1 MTGAALAPEPC
12 EVCGATGDVEAHHDD
27 YAKPLEVRWLCP
39 SHHKLLH
46 ISLKRAG
53 TPIVAPEDEKRRAN
67 RIVRAERMK
76 GDKTMSEN
84 VKILSPDLQRR
95 LNLSDREYKA
105 IQASAR
111 GNDRTTSAE
120 IRRAIREYLD
130 RQAEQETT

>member
-1 MTGAALAPEPC
+1 
-12 EVCGATGDVEAHHDD
+12 
-27 YAKPLEVRWLCP
+27 
-39 SHHKLLH
+39 
-46 ISLKRAG
+46 
-53 TPIVAPEDEKRRAN
+53 
-67 RIVRAERMK
+67 
-76 GDKTMSEN
+76 MSEN

-130 RQAEQETT
+130 RQAEAES

>member
-1 MTGAALAPEPC
+1 M
-12 EVCGATGDVEAHHDD
+12 
-27 YAKPLEVRWLCP
+27 
-39 SHHKLLH
+39 
-46 ISLKRAG
+46 
-53 TPIVAPEDEKRRAN
+53 
-67 RIVRAERMK
+67 ERML
-76 GDKTMSEN
+76 TMSEN

-130 RQAEQETT
+130 RQAEAAS